1 MIIDNSYF
9 KGNLR
14 IPNVQTDLAPLGD
27 RMGNQVDLN
36 EYILLYE
43 KEVMIYALG
52 YAAYKSFIASFDGTG
67 GLLPGAEQRWKDL
80 VDGKEYTN
88 ARGDLVKWDGLR
100 YTLGTFKYSL
110 IADYVFCKF
119 LNDHSRTFSGTGMVK
134 EGAAG
139 ATVESSIPRVAES
152 WDTFIDKYQ
161 GSSSDSDQPRL
172 VQKAGLIGIDW
183 SNNYDEKEISLH
195 RFLSDNEAD
204 YSDVKFSYFGRI
216 NSFGI

>member
-1 MIIDNSYF
+1 MIIDKSYF

-27 RMGNQVDLN
+27 RTGNQVDLD
-36 EYILLYE
+36 EYVLLYE
-43 KEVMIYALG
+43 KELMIYALG
-52 YAAYKSFIASFDGTG
+52 YEAYKSFIASFDGNG
-67 GLLPGAEQRWKDL
+67 DVLPGADQRWKDL
-80 VDGKEYTN
+80 IDGKEYTN
-88 ARGDLVKWDGLR
+88 AQGTLVKWEGLR
-100 YTLGTFKYSL
+100 YQLGAFKYSL
-110 IADYVFCKF
+110 IADYVFSKF

-134 EGAAG
+134 EGATG

-161 GSSSDSDQPRL
+161 GTSEVSDYPKL

-183 SNNYDEKEISLH
+183 SNSHDDINITLF
-195 RFLSDNEAD
+195 RFLSDNESE
-204 YSDVKFSYFGRI
+204 YTDVKFSHFGRI